1 MIDFGLAKKYYDQEG
16 KHIPMT
22 KEQVFS
28 GNMIFASK
36 NAFNMVTQSR
46 RDDLI
51 SLCYFMIYLVD
62 GDLAF
67 LDKDDQDDDDAI
79 QSPEK

>member
-1 MIDFGLAKKYYDQEG
+1 
-16 KHIPMT
+16 
-22 KEQVFS
+22 
-28 GNMIFASK
+28 
-36 NAFNMVTQSR
+36 MVTQSR

-67 LDKDDQDDDDAI
+67 LDKDDSNSDERAI
-79 QSPEK
+79 SPEKQLEEFNKMKKMKNEYTPDLLC